1 MGWRT
6 RRLTNDFQKAI
17 SMTII
22 PTIETERLVLRP
34 HRLDDFDVYV
44 NLWADENV
52 VRHIT
57 GMPSTREQTWSR
69 LIRASGMWHHMGFG
83 FLIIEE
89 KESGRVIGEAGFH
102 EVRRNMS
109 PSIEET
115 LETGWVLL
123 PSAQG
128 RGYATEALK
137 ALIEWAERHFPG
149 KEMTCIIG
157 PNNAPSLR
165 VAEKLGFRE
174 VARTDYNGEEIILLS
189 RKETQPA

>member
-1 MGWRT
+1 MI
-6 RRLTNDFQKAI
+6 D
-17 SMTII
+17 I

-44 NLWADENV
+44 GLWADEDV
-52 VRHIT
+52 VRYIS
-57 GMPSTREQTWSR
+57 GVPSTREQTWSR

-89 KESGRVIGEAGFH
+89 KESGRLIGEAGFH
-102 EVRRNMS
+102 EARRDMF

-123 PSAQG
+123 PSAHG
-128 RGYATEALK
+128 RGYATEALA
-137 ALIEWAERHFPG
+137 ALIAWADRHIPG
-149 KEMTCIIG
+149 KEMTCIIS
-157 PNNAPSLR
+157 PDNKPSLR

-174 VARTDYNGEEIILLS
+174 VTRTNYHGEIILFS
-189 RKETQPA
+189 RQGTQPA